1 MYQNKIAWLQG
12 HRLLFPDGFDDHVEE
27 GNASMMTWPFVHSKM
42 AIKLCCDCEGLI
54 DLIARLIH
62 LGVSSL
68 TMG

>member
-1 MYQNKIAWLQG
+1 MYQNKITKLQG
-12 HRLLFPDGFDDHVEE
+12 HRLFFPDGFDDHFEE

-54 DLIARLIH
+54 ARLIY
-62 LGVSSL
+62 LRVSSL